1 MEKIIA
7 IDKNLKNIIKKNK
20 NYIFLLFFIYL
31 YNNFYIKIV
40 IKLIFLNCFL

>member
-31 YNNFYIKIV
+31 YIILNLYI
-40 IKLIFLNCFL
+40 

>member
-1 MEKIIA
+1 MEKLIA

-31 YNNFYIKIV
+31 YIILILYI
-40 IKLIFLNCFL
+40 

>member
-31 YNNFYIKIV
+31 YIILILYI
-40 IKLIFLNCFL
+40 